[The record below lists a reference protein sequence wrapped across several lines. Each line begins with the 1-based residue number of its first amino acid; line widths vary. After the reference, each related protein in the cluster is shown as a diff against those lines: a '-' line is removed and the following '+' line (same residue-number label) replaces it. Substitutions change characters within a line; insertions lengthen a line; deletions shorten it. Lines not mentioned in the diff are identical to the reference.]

1 MILWP
6 DGRLS
11 SILLE
16 LIHVPV
22 STGRGGQQSQM
33 AFLVGLP
40 LGWAP
45 ELFAMWPLL
54 LLGVVLASLH
64 VRLYSLHQEE

>member
-11 SILLE
+11 SVLLE

-22 STGRGGQQSQM
+22 SAGRGRQQTQM
-33 AFLVGLP
+33 ASLVGLP
-40 LGWAP
+40 LGGAP
-45 ELFAMWPLL
+45 ELSAM
-54 LLGVVLASLH
+54 
-64 VRLYSLHQEE
+64 